1 MAMSPLHGRAS
12 RRTAALVAA
21 ALLVVSLAAAL
32 YTRADDATARH
43 RTAARATVFRATPT
57 PASVPAGTRRTV
69 TFVSPALRRRAS
81 FSVYLPAGYDRAAA
95 GGRRYPVLYLLHPP
109 RGRPDDYVT
118 RGDLDYAADT
128 LIARHAIQPMLL
140 VIPDGRTARF
150 GDDTEWANADAG
162 RYEDF
167 VVDVV
172 HQVDARFA
180 TRADRA
186 HRGIAG
192 LSEGG
197 YGALNI
203 ALHRLDLFSVAQS
216 WSGYFV
222 QTPTTAFDHASAALL
237 ATNSPADYVDALA
250 PTIRRL
256 GLRTFLYQGERDQ
269 EHAEKL
275 AGFSAQLAGAG
286 AEVDWG
292 YFPGGHGWGLWRR
305 ETPRMLRAAGA
316 SFSRS
321 PRHAHAGRLARLG
334 GAAAPWN
341 SYYHYRGKPHG

>member
-1 MAMSPLHGRAS
+1 MA
-12 RRTAALVAA
+12 V
-21 ALLVVSLAAAL
+21 ALLAAGLAAAL
-32 YTRADDATARH
+32 YTRADGAIAHH
-43 RTAARATVFRATPT
+43 RAARVAVFHATPT
-57 PASVPAGTRRTV
+57 PASVAAGTLRTV
-69 TFVSPALRRRAS
+69 RFASPALGRRAA
-81 FSVYLPAGYDRAAA
+81 FSVYLPPGYDQAVAR
-95 GGRRYPVLYLLHPP
+95 GHRYPVLYLLHPP
-109 RGRPDDYVT
+109 RGRPNDYVT

-128 LIARHAIQPMLL
+128 MIAAHAIHPMLL
-140 VIPDGRTARF
+140 VIPDGRTPRF

-203 ALHRLDLFSVAQS
+203 GLHRLDLFSVVQS

-222 QTPTTAFDHASAALL
+222 QTPTTAFDGASAALL
-237 ATNSPADYVDALA
+237 AANSPADYVDSLA
-250 PTIRRL
+250 PSIRRA
-256 GLRTFLYQGERDQ
+256 GLRAFLYQGEKDQ

-275 AGFSAQLAGAG
+275 AAFSARLAGAG

-305 ETPRMLRAAGA
+305 ETPRMLRAASA
-316 SFSRS
+316 WLSRP
-321 PRHAHAGRLARLG
+321 PRHARAGLTRLG
-334 GAAAPWN
+334 GAAAPWS
-341 SYYHYRGKPHG
+341 SYYHYRGTPGS